1 MAALTPLVD
10 LIKTL
15 VDASSKK
22 LSTKQVKLLTNLERD
37 RWKHESE
44 EREKDRQ
51 HESEER
57 ERDRQHEYMMETLKN
72 ACTVLSLRPQLKRS
86 NILPWFK
93 NETD

>member
-1 MAALTPLVD
+1 MPVADVTKS
-10 LIKTL
+10 LI
-15 VDASSKK
+15 DASSKK

-51 HESEER
+51 RESEER
-57 ERDRQHEYMMETLKN
+57 ERDRQHEYMMETLKS